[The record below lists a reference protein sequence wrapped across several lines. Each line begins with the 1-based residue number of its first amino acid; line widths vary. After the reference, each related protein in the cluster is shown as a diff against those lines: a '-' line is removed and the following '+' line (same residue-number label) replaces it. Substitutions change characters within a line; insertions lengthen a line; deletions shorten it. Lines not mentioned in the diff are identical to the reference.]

1 MAALRFG
8 RFVFLA
14 LFCLVG
20 GGGQIEAAEVVVPA
34 LSLTGADGKSY
45 QPLELGTKKASV
57 LFFISPFC
65 PTSNNFLPEMNAIV
79 KEYGDR
85 VAFHFVEVEPGL
97 QLADVLRHIEISG
110 MTAPVLIDEGL
121 KLAKQVAATT
131 TPEAILLGPGAQK
144 LYQGRIND
152 FYLTPTRKQRQPT
165 TRELRDALDAV
176 LAGKA
181 VANASVPAA
190 GCKISGLE

>member
-1 MAALRFG
+1 MEHQGDVGALQQAAVVFTIAAGQAPG
-8 RFVFLA
+8 RPGLE
-14 LFCLVG
+14 G
-20 GGGQIEAAEVVVPA
+20 G
-34 LSLTGADGKSY
+34 
-45 QPLELGTKKASV
+45 
-57 LFFISPFC
+57 
-65 PTSNNFLPEMNAIV
+65 
-79 KEYGDR
+79 
-85 VAFHFVEVEPGL
+85 PGL

-110 MTAPVLIDEGL
+110 VTAPVLIDEGL

-181 VANASVPAA
+181 VAVASVPAA